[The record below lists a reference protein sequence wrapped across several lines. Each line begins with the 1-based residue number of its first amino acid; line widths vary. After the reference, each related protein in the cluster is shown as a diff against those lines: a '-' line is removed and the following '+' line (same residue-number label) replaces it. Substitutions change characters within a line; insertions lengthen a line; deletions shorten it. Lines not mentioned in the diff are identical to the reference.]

1 MDENN
6 DRCLDVLYGTCV
18 QEIISFKSQQ
28 WHVTNY
34 ALLLY
39 GVVIAI
45 AKTVNV
51 ESCIEETVLCLLP
64 IFVFGAGWYV
74 VHTLFISID
83 VRRKRLVQ
91 IRTKLPESFMD
102 AWRYGK
108 STDEVP
114 DNPNEKIKLS
124 WLFYSVLTLGLAAT
138 LWVLWRTL

>member
-1 MDENN
+1 MDEEEN
-6 DRCLDVLYGTCV
+6 RYLDVLYNTCV
-18 QEIISFKSQQ
+18 QEIISFKGQQ

-45 AKTVNV
+45 AKMEVI
-51 ESCIEETVLCLLP
+51 ESCIEELVLFLLP
-64 IFVFGAGWYV
+64 IFVFSTGWYV
-74 VHTLFISID
+74 VHTLFTSID

-91 IRTKLPESFMD
+91 IRTKLPDSFMD
-102 AWRYGK
+102 AWRYGR
-108 STDEVP
+108 SVDEVP

-124 WLFYSVLTLGLAAT
+124 WLFYSVLVLGLVAT

>member
-1 MDENN
+1 MDEKD
-6 DRCLDVLYGTCV
+6 DRYLDVLYSACV

-28 WHVTNY
+28 WHATNY

-51 ESCIEETVLCLLP
+51 ESCIEEVVLFLLP
-64 IFVFGAGWYV
+64 ILVFGAGWYV
-74 VHTLFISID
+74 VHTLFTSIN

-91 IRTKLPESFMD
+91 IRTKLPENFMD
-102 AWRYGK
+102 AWRYGR
-108 STDEVP
+108 SVDEVP

-124 WLFYSVLTLGLAAT
+124 WLFYSVLILGLAAT